1 MIDWTSLLGLMG
13 GNKKPAGAMPMVQQK
28 NGMADFSEYLKGGT
42 PTGAAPAQKTPW
54 LNREGMGG
62 LSKGELLMAGMGM
75 LSGKNMQQ
83 GFSNAGP
90 ILYGGMERKRA
101 DQEKQQKSAAL
112 TRAMAGMNLTPE
124 QKALYGALDPAEVMS
139 QFNSDRGFNFQGE
152 RAKVA
157 DTQWQDTYDAGRTD
171 RTEDVDYRNNVYQ
184 AGRDD
189 RTADLEYRDQTFD
202 ENVRQFG
209 LTYALDQQRANAATK
224 AADKEGE
231 GYRKATPEE
240 VAAYGLPENTV
251 AQISPKGQLSITKDA
266 PDPPKPLVSSET
278 MPRLIANLPNMKQ
291 AVVDLKGL
299 MGNRG
304 TEAGK
309 SAKGRYSP
317 GQDWGAQAIDAV
329 PDFGLLQPV
338 AKWAGGKD
346 YQKFEAAYKTF
357 TGAILP
363 ILSGSAVSP
372 AEKENILSGIE
383 VRNGDSDTVA
393 AQKLKNMD
401 NMTIGLEAAV
411 RGDTDTFYAM
421 LNEVGSY
428 GASLSNDGQTQAQ
441 PGSEIDG
448 ADNVP
453 EGTLVQ
459 DENGQ
464 KWRKQ
469 NGQMVRAD

>member
-13 GNKKPAGAMPMVQQK
+13 GNKKPSGAMPMVQQK

-42 PTGAAPAQKTPW
+42 PTGAPPAQKTPW

-157 DTQWQDTYDAGRTD
+157 DTQWQDTFDTGRAD
-171 RTEDVDYRNNVYQ
+171 RREDVDYRNDVYQ

-209 LTYALDQQRANAATK
+209 LTYALEQQRADAATK
-224 AADKEGE
+224 TAEAKDVPAR
-231 GYRKATPEE
+231 YLSPEE
-240 VAAYGLPENTV
+240 LASAGYPENSV
-251 AQISPKGQLSITKDA
+251 VQQEADGKDQVRYKPQAEFSAGEIKGFRDSARQITQFQDTLAEYKALVDDKGLKKFHRGDNVTAATLDGLRQSLTFQAKDLFKLGVLSKDDYDNIDRLIPDSTGLGAFWKNKDSFNASLVPVESMMSGQMSRIPDQYRAAAAPDQPEVDVMPKG
-266 PDPPKPLVSSET
+266 PPP
-278 MPRLIANLPNMKQ
+278 
-291 AVVDLKGL
+291 
-299 MGNRG
+299 
-304 TEAGK
+304 EA
-309 SAKGRYSP
+309 
-317 GQDWGAQAIDAV
+317 I
-329 PDFGLLQPV
+329 
-338 AKWAGGKD
+338 
-346 YQKFEAAYKTF
+346 
-357 TGAILP
+357 
-363 ILSGSAVSP
+363 
-372 AEKENILSGIE
+372 
-383 VRNGDSDTVA
+383 
-393 AQKLKNMD
+393 
-401 NMTIGLEAAV
+401 
-411 RGDTDTFYAM
+411 AM
-421 LNEVGSY
+421 LKSNPALREQFDAKY
-428 GASLSNDGQTQAQ
+428 GQGAAALVLGQ
-441 PGSEIDG
+441 
-448 ADNVP
+448 
-453 EGTLVQ
+453 
-459 DENGQ
+459 
-464 KWRKQ
+464 
-469 NGQMVRAD
+469 